1 MTARTLM
8 ILAGLGSAA
17 LLGGAYMFQALGY
30 APCQMCLWQRW
41 PHMVA
46 IALGVL
52 ALFFARLPVAI
63 AGALAALTTAVIGV
77 YHTGVERDWWEGPS
91 SCSGGG
97 DITGLTGAD
106 LLSTDVLDKVVMCDE
121 VSWAL
126 FGLSMPSWNA
136 LFSFL
141 LAAIWILAARQ
152 CLKESRP

>member
-1 MTARTLM
+1 M

>member
-1 MTARTLM
+1 M

-17 LLGGAYMFQALGY
+17 LLGGAYIFQALGY

-46 IALGVL
+46 IALGVS
-52 ALFFARLPVAI
+52 ALFLARLPVAI
-63 AGALAALTTAVIGV
+63 AGALAALTTALIGV

-152 CLKESRP
+152 SLKESRL